1 MKLYTEKSLSSFEPW
16 SGAKD
21 TFKYLEDHDLL
32 DDLEAILED
41 TFPDGMGE
49 TELNDLLWFEPET
62 VYDWL
67 GVEVDEDGQPIEES
81 EEDEDE
87 EETEEDEEL

>member
-32 DDLEAILED
+32 DDLENTLEELY
-41 TFPDGMGE
+41 PDGMDE
-49 TELNDLLWFEPET
+49 TALNDLLWFESET
-62 VYDWL
+62 VYEWL
-67 GVEVDEDGQPIEES
+67 GVELDEDGEPI
-81 EEDEDE
+81 DE
-87 EETEEDEEL
+87 EGEEDEEDE

>member
-41 TFPDGMGE
+41 AYPAGMDE
-49 TELNDLLWFEPET
+49 TALNDLLWFESET
-62 VYDWL
+62 VYEWL
-67 GVEVDEDGQPIEES
+67 GVELDEDGEPIEEQ
-81 EEDEDE
+81 EEDKE
-87 EETEEDEEL
+87 EATNND

>member
-32 DDLEAILED
+32 DDLENTLEELY
-41 TFPDGMGE
+41 PDGMDE
-49 TELNDLLWFEPET
+49 TALNDLLWFESET

-67 GVEVDEDGQPIEES
+67 GVELDEDGKPI
-81 EEDEDE
+81 DE
-87 EETEEDEEL
+87 EGEEDEEDE

>member
-21 TFKYLEDHDLL
+21 TFKFLEDHDLL
-32 DDLEAILED
+32 DDLEAILENAY
-41 TFPDGMGE
+41 PDGMDE
-49 TELNDLLWFEPET
+49 TALNDLLWFEPET

-87 EETEEDEEL
+87 TEEDE

>member
-41 TFPDGMGE
+41 AYPDGMDE
-49 TELNDLLWFEPET
+49 TALNDLLWFESET
-62 VYDWL
+62 VYEWL
-67 GVEVDEDGQPIEES
+67 GVELDEDGEPIEEQ
-81 EEDEDE
+81 EEDE
-87 EETEEDEEL
+87 EEETNND